1 MNDFYYRKLDVYQLA
16 KQLAIEVYR
25 LQRKFPDYEK
35 YSLCDQIRRAAI
47 SVPSNIAEGAGRI
60 AVKERIRFLDIANGS
75 LSETICQ
82 LEISKDLNY
91 ISEED
96 FANIEALA
104 SRVSM
109 TLLGLK
115 KSLLEKINKQQQS

>member
-1 MNDFYYRKLDVYQLA
+1 M
-16 KQLAIEVYR
+16 
-25 LQRKFPDYEK
+25 
-35 YSLCDQIRRAAI
+35 RRAAI